1 MNTESSLFRE
11 ISLEDIKN
19 ITYRHLGTREI
30 SQARLMEGGLF
41 NTTYHLICGSDN
53 RQVILRLCPVNRHLL
68 LGFEEHMMAVSYT
81 HLTLPTIL
89 LV

>member
-41 NTTYHLICGSDN
+41 NTTYHQQTGHSPP
-53 RQVILRLCPVNRHLL
+53 RSGKPASAPR
-68 LGFEEHMMAVSYT
+68 F
-81 HLTLPTIL
+81 
-89 LV
+89 

>member
-41 NTTYHLICGSDN
+41 NTT
-53 RQVILRLCPVNRHLL
+53 
-68 LGFEEHMMAVSYT
+68 
-81 HLTLPTIL
+81 
-89 LV
+89 